1 MEIEQHLHGEAENSE
16 KYDNNS
22 VLYAARIS
30 VESLN
35 APLILTDGA
44 QERQNSCLFSG

>member
-1 MEIEQHLHGEAENSE
+1 MEIEQHLYGEAENPE

-22 VLYAARIS
+22 VLYAARTS

-35 APLILTDGA
+35 PPLILADGA
-44 QERQNSCLFSG
+44 